1 MTNLNKCIN
10 LDAIE
15 GLKQLETGSVNCC
28 VTSPPYYGL
37 RDYGVAGQI
46 GLESTPEEYISR
58 MVGIFRE
65 VWRALRD
72 DGTLWIN
79 IGDSYY
85 HTQSNNG
92 GYSEKSTLSG
102 FTNPNTKGRIANE
115 SGKTVR
121 LNMQGIRPKDLIG
134 IPWMLAFAL
143 RADGW
148 YLRQDIIWA
157 KPNPMPESVRD
168 RCTKSHE
175 YIFLFSKSPHYYFD
189 AESIAEPV
197 TESTKKRLHQDIEH
211 QEGSSRVPGKT
222 NGTMKAVAPRY
233 GGKKYTENPDT
244 FFRTK
249 SGNAY
254 EFHERRNKRDVW
266 TVSTRP
272 FKEAHFATFPP
283 ELIKPCILAGC
294 PEGGT
299 VLDPFMGSGTTLVT
313 ANELNRNCI
322 GFDINPEY
330 CAMSNERRFQA
341 MAQQSLFLN

>member
-1 MTNLNKCIN
+1 MTLRLNKCYN
-10 LDAIE
+10 MDALT
-15 GLKQLETGSVNCC
+15 GLKHLDTGSVNCC

-37 RDYGVAGQI
+37 RDYGVDGQI

-58 MVGIFRE
+58 MVGVFRE
-65 VWRALRD
+65 VWRTLRD

-79 IGDSYY
+79 MGDSYAR
-85 HTQSNNG
+85 
-92 GYSEKSTLSG
+92 SG
-102 FTNPNTKGRIANE
+102 MGAANYPDKTGKKQLTNKGSMSAKGRAGLRFE
-115 SGKTVR
+115 GMK
-121 LNMQGIRPKDLIG
+121 PKDMIG

-157 KPNPMPESVRD
+157 KPNPMPESVTD

-189 AESIAEPV
+189 AETIAEPV
-197 TESTKKRLHQDIEH
+197 TESTKKRLHQDVEH
-211 QEGSSRVPGKT
+211 QEGSSRVPGKS
-222 NGTMKAVAPRY
+222 NGNMKAVAPRY
-233 GGKKYTENPDT
+233 GGNKYTADPET

-254 EFHERRNKRDVW
+254 VYHAKRNKRDVW
-266 TVSTRP
+266 TVSTKP

-294 PEGGT
+294 SEGGT
-299 VLDPFMGSGTTLVT
+299 VCDPFMGSGTTLVT
-313 ANELNRNCI
+313 ANELDRNGI
-322 GFDINPEY
+322 GFDINPDY
-330 CAMSNERRFQA
+330 CEMANKRRAAAM
-341 MAQQSLFLN
+341 MQQSLFREAIQ

>member
-1 MTNLNKCIN
+1 MADLNKCIN

-37 RDYGVAGQI
+37 RDYGAAGQI

-58 MVGIFRE
+58 LVEVFRE
-65 VWRALRD
+65 FKRVLRD

-79 IGDSYY
+79 IGDSYA
-85 HTQSNNG
+85 G
-92 GYSEKSTLSG
+92 
-102 FTNPNTKGRIANE
+102 
-115 SGKTVR
+115 SGKGAWANKESQKEVYVLDTDSAPAQMPKR
-121 LNMQGIRPKDLIG
+121 FDGIKPKDMIG

-157 KPNPMPESVRD
+157 KPNPMPESVTD

-175 YIFLFSKSPHYYFD
+175 HIFLFSKSPHYYFD

-211 QEGSSRVPGKT
+211 QEGSSRIPGKT
-222 NGTMKAVAPRY
+222 NGTMKAAAPRY
-233 GGKKYTENPDT
+233 GGNKYTADSDA
-244 FFRTK
+244 FYRTK

-254 EFHERRNKRDVW
+254 EFHEKRNKRDVW
-266 TVSTRP
+266 TVSTKP

-294 PEGGT
+294 PEDGT
-299 VLDPFMGSGTTLVT
+299 VCDPFMGSGTTLVT
-313 ANELNRNCI
+313 ANKLNRNCI
-322 GFDINPEY
+322 GFDINPDY
-330 CAMSNERRFQA
+330 CEMANKRRETA
-341 MAQQSLFLN
+341 MAQQSLFRQII